1 MSIMKIK
8 RLFCAAAI
16 ALAAVAC
23 TPAAQPASQNEEIPG
38 QAGNDETP
46 GDDNGGNNGGENGGE
61 NGGDNGGE
69 NPGGDDSGVKPGTY
83 TIDFTAQGY
92 ANQEEVKKLEQDGIT
107 LEFTNAKW
115 YDNGTSLRLYSSSTM
130 TVTCPKMIEKVTF
143 TFGER
148 DNTNTISAD
157 CGTFTSPDWTG
168 ESGKIVFAVDGES
181 GHRRVAKLDITVGS
195 AASGQPVGTD
205 PGTNPGTD
213 PGTVTPGED
222 VLTVAWTEVRSS
234 GTYYKWEGKKGS
246 ASSAVYAGDTA
257 NFQDKAIQLNSKTQ
271 DYGLYT
277 TASGGRVAKV
287 SVVWDTNT
295 YTGSP
300 RVLNVYGNNK
310 AYTSAA
316 ELYSASAQGTLL
328 GQITYTKDTQIS
340 VSGNYT
346 YVGLCSADG
355 ALYLDEIRIVWE

>member
-1 MSIMKIK
+1 M
-8 RLFCAAAI
+8 AI
-16 ALAAVAC
+16 ALAAIAC

-38 QAGNDETP
+38 QAGNDDGNGNGET
-46 GDDNGGNNGGENGGE
+46 
-61 NGGDNGGE
+61 
-69 NPGGDDSGVKPGTY
+69 PGGDDSGVKAGTY

-115 YDNGTSLRLYSSSTM
+115 YDNGSSLRIYSASTM
-130 TVTCPKMIEKVTF
+130 TVTCAKMIEKVTF

-148 DNTNTISAD
+148 DNDNTISAD

-168 ESGKIVFAVDGES
+168 ESGKIVFTVEGES
-181 GHRRVAKLDITVGS
+181 GHRRVTKLDITVGS
-195 AASGQPVGTD
+195 AASGQPGGTD

-222 VLTVAWTEVRSS
+222 VLTVAWTGVRSG
-234 GTYYKWEGKKGS
+234 GTYYKWDGKKGS
-246 ASSAVYAGDTA
+246 ASSAIYAGDTA
-257 NFQDKAIQLNSKTQ
+257 NFQDKAIQLNSKTK
-271 DYGLYT
+271 DYGIYT

-328 GQITYTKDTQIS
+328 GQITYTKDTQIT

-346 YVGLCSADG
+346 YVGLCSEDG
-355 ALYLDEIRIVWE
+355 ALYFDEIRITWE